1 NNAKCFL
8 VVYSLFSMV
17 AGTMIG
23 GLTNTNISTLERRFG
38 LSSSQSALVVVS
50 YDVAF
55 CILTAFVTYFG
66 ATANRPRLVGIG
78 SAIFGI
84 GAFVYALPH
93 FLSPLYKFG
102 DSTLTS
108 NSHERIYS
116 DFKNNTY
123 ISTPPDSCSPSN
135 ATNCLPTDQGLMKF
149 MFVLLFGQLLLGC
162 GTVPLYT
169 LGVAYIEDSVPKNSA
184 PIYLGIANAASL
196 FGPAIGFACGG
207 YILNNFLQY
216 LIILGYAILFS
227 SLLTSSSDPR
237 WVGAWWIGPM
247 AMMTASWILVIPL
260 CGFPKQLPG
269 TGQIRAERKS
279 EVHTNSKEEAENSE
293 LENSLKNFPT
303 AVMRL
308 FKNPAFCFLTLA
320 GCSTGLTVSGGS
332 SFMAKFIQNEFHT
345 SAGTSAMLAG
355 AILVPAAVAG
365 HLLGGGLI
373 SRFQMETPAILKLCA
388 FSSFLVA
395 CASPLLLLRCGNKA
409 MAGITATY
417 NQSLKWD
424 FSRSNLTSGCNSNC
438 NCQTEFYNPVCG
450 GNGVAYFS
458 PCYAG
463 CPESSGYIN
472 STIQVYNNC
481 SCLGVNETAHA
492 GVCEASCFK
501 LPLFLGLALF
511 MVLLTF
517 ISHTP
522 AVVVSLRIV
531 PPSMRSFAIGL
542 EWLFLRALGTIPGP
556 ILYGSFI
563 DSTCKLW
570 QSKECGTVRG
580 SCWVYDSAG
589 MAVTFMVL

>member
-1 NNAKCFL
+1 
-8 VVYSLFSMV
+8 
-17 AGTMIG
+17 MIG

-108 NSHERIYS
+108 KWNELFIGLALGTVHKPFI
-116 DFKNNTY
+116 F
-123 ISTPPDSCSPSN
+123 PSN

-207 YILNNFLQY
+207 YILNNFLQKMPY
-216 LIILGYAILFS
+216 I

-260 CGFPKQLPG
+260 CGFPKQLPDKKYMYCYIILNLTRKDNG

-417 NQSLKWD
+417 N
-424 FSRSNLTSGCNSNC
+424 RSNLTSGCNSNC

-580 SCWVYDSAG
+580 SCWVYDS
-589 MAVTFMVL
+589 

>member
-1 NNAKCFL
+1 
-8 VVYSLFSMV
+8 
-17 AGTMIG
+17 
-23 GLTNTNISTLERRFG
+23 ISTLERRFG

-102 DSTLTS
+102 DSTLTRGRNICMVS
-108 NSHERIYS
+108 NKR
-116 DFKNNTY
+116 
-123 ISTPPDSCSPSN
+123 PSN

-345 SAGTSAMLAG
+345 SAGTSAMLAVHLSYFKRQNISGLSFLSIKLFKNLIYVFVFLG

-417 NQSLKWD
+417 N
-424 FSRSNLTSGCNSNC
+424 NLTSGCNSNC

-472 STIQVYNNC
+472 STIQVIMVYNNC

-580 SCWVYDSAG
+580 SCWVYDS
-589 MAVTFMVL
+589 